1 MPMLYN
7 ISIIFK
13 SDVLL
18 VVLLRFLFGIHSTF
32 FMVLFFF
39 FFKQIKAYFLNF
51 F

>member
-39 FFKQIKAYFLNF
+39 FKQIKAYFLNF